1 MRLRDLVLLL
11 ALASCGS
18 TGTFVWVQDL
28 PPAPQV
34 SSEYLIRTGDTV
46 NVRVVSQDGLATRAR
61 VRPDGRIALP
71 LLGEVEVR
79 GKRPSALRAE
89 LEARLK
95 PYFVAPSVT
104 VNIDEFAPRQVT
116 VIGEVTH
123 PGVFPLDMR
132 GAGVA
137 QALADAGGFTDY
149 ADRSRI
155 FVLRSATWSDASRRG
170 ERAERIRF
178 TYDAITRGDTAAAR
192 FVLEPGDV
200 VVVE

>member
-1 MRLRDLVLLL
+1 MRLRDLLLVSML
-11 ALASCGS
+11 AACSS
-18 TGTFVWVQDL
+18 TGSYVWVQDL
-28 PPAPQV
+28 PTEPAA
-34 SSEYLIRTGDTV
+34 SGEYLIHTGDV
-46 NVRVVSQDGLATRAR
+46 INVRVVSQDALTTRAR

-104 VNIDEFAPRQVT
+104 VNIDEFAPRQIT
-116 VIGEVTH
+116 VIGEVAK
-123 PGVFPLDMR
+123 PGVFVMDIH
-132 GAGVA
+132 GAGLA

-155 FVLRSATWSDASRRG
+155 FVLRSG
-170 ERAERIRF
+170 EKRERIRF
-178 TYDAITRGDTAAAR
+178 TYDSVTRGDTAAGR

>member
-1 MRLRDLVLLL
+1 MRFRDLVLLL
-11 ALASCGS
+11 AVASCGT
-18 TGTFVWVQDL
+18 TGSFVWVQDL
-28 PPAPQV
+28 PAASEV
-34 SSEYLIRTGDTV
+34 SGEYLIHTGDIV

-79 GKRPSALRAE
+79 GKRPSALRSE

-95 PYFVAPSVT
+95 PFFVAPSVT

-123 PGVFPLDMR
+123 PGVFPIEMR

-155 FVLRSATWSDASRRG
+155 FVLRSG

-178 TYDAITRGDTAAAR
+178 TYDAITRGDSAAAR
-192 FVLEPGDV
+192 FVLQSGDV
-200 VVVE
+200 IVVE

>member
-1 MRLRDLVLLL
+1 MRFRELVLIA
-11 ALASCGS
+11 ALAGCGS

-28 PPAPQV
+28 PPKPEVAG
-34 SSEYLIRTGDTV
+34 EYLIRTGDIV

-116 VIGEVTH
+116 VIGEVQH
-123 PGVFPLDMR
+123 PGVFPIDMR

-155 FVLRSATWSDASRRG
+155 FVLRSAEHG
-170 ERAERIRF
+170 ERIRM
-178 TYDAITRGDTAAAR
+178 TYDAITRGDSAAAR
-192 FVLEPGDV
+192 FQLQPGDV